1 MEADK
6 SNLRSVI
13 LDSLKQITDNL
24 DFLNQLRLT
33 RRPFD
38 KIILCGMGG
47 SALMDDFFQHLKDF
61 APLRL
66 AIPLSAHNSYYLP
79 DDADQKTLIII
90 VSYSGDT
97 EEAISSFKE
106 AQKQNLEI
114 AGITYGGKLGEL
126 FEQNKIPWI
135 KIPSPKIPPRF
146 SLGYQFNSLVKIL
159 MAYGLLAPFAQHE
172 IQSLAEKINPAEIES
187 QAKLLCQ
194 KLINKIP
201 IIYASEKNAIMAKL
215 WKINFNENTKI
226 PAFYNVFPELNHNEM
241 VGFTKNLGPFSF
253 LFLNESDDLIEIKN
267 RMELTAKILG
277 EHHLPVEFVEIKGQ
291 TSLEKLFYAQIM
303 GNWLSYNL
311 AIFYGIDPAPVDMVE
326 EFKKQLKSV

>member
-13 LDSLKQITDNL
+13 LDSLKQITNNL

-38 KIILCGMGG
+38 KITLCGMGG
-47 SALMDDFFQHLKDF
+47 SALMDDFFQYFKDF
-61 APLRL
+61 TPLRL

-79 DDADQKTLIII
+79 GDADQKTLVII

-97 EEAISSFKE
+97 EEALSSFKE

-135 KIPSPKIPPRF
+135 KIPDPKIPPRF
-146 SLGYQFNSLVKIL
+146 SLGYQFNGLVRIL
-159 MAYGLLAPFAQHE
+159 MAYGLLAPFAQHQ
-172 IQSLAEKINPAEIES
+172 IQELSEKINPTEIEN
-187 QAKLLCQ
+187 QAKVLCQ
-194 KLINKIP
+194 KLTNKIP
-201 IIYASEKNAIMAKL
+201 IIYASEKNSLMAKL

-226 PAFYNVFPELNHNEM
+226 PAFYNAFPELNHNEM

-253 LFLNESDDLIEIKN
+253 LFLSESEDLVEIKN
-267 RMELTAKILG
+267 RMKLTAKIFG
-277 EHHLPVEFVEIKGQ
+277 ERHLPVDFIEIKG
-291 TSLEKLFYAQIM
+291 SSPLEKLFYAQIM
-303 GNWLSYNL
+303 GNWVSYHL
-311 AIFYGIDPAPVDMVE
+311 ALFYGIDPTPVEMVE
-326 EFKKQLKSV
+326 EFKKRLKSV